1 VAELAADEAA
11 APVFDAMEEPADDAP
26 DAAELATLEPLLLRL
41 LASEL
46 KEEATLPV
54 AVARDEVI
62 EPSELARPLVADD
75 SLDSILLRTEVPS
88 ERMELMIEV
97 PEARIAEL
105 VVV

>member
-11 APVFDAMEEPADDAP
+11 APVFDAMEEPAEAAP
-26 DAAELATLEPLLLRL
+26 DAAELTTLEPLLLRL

-46 KEEATLPV
+46 NEEATLPV

-75 SLDSILLRTEVPS
+75 SLDSMLLRTEVPS

-97 PEARIAEL
+97 PEARMPEL